1 MSPVDSITV
10 ATAWG
15 ALTASGIM
23 VGALLGLFARLTHG
37 AIAFRWPVSST
48 LSILTFKK
56 LNIRIAVVN
65 CRLSIT
71 AIHVDSRMVLKR
83 SRCIVDMLNQ
93 FDRVKTQDVGKKC

>member
-71 AIHVDSRMVLKR
+71 AIN
-83 SRCIVDMLNQ
+83 LNQ
-93 FDRVKTQDVGKKC
+93 HLHLQKLLLPVDTFTGNPSTESQDVGKTS

>member
-71 AIHVDSRMVLKR
+71 AIHLHS
-83 SRCIVDMLNQ
+83 
-93 FDRVKTQDVGKKC
+93 